1 MYVNFVSCGLCEI
14 VNKVFDI
21 VSFLCLL
28 GWWIQHKVRLGKFM
42 RDSDSLQ
49 REGENLQAVWSPDA
63 KLIAVLVSAILISH
77 VFLVLYANWPNSN
90 LHRFLFT
97 LCIAHGFLP
106 ILCLHVYFLIEE
118 VLLYVFMHVCICATS
133 NARVDWW

>member
-1 MYVNFVSCGLCEI
+1 M
-14 VNKVFDI
+14 NKVFDI

-28 GWWIQHKVRLGKFM
+28 GCWIQHKVRLGKFM

-77 VFLVLYANWPNSN
+77 VILVLYANCPTRICIDFFLLCT
-90 LHRFLFT
+90 LHMVSY
-97 LCIAHGFLP
+97 LCMFAC
-106 ILCLHVYFLIEE
+106 ILYDRRSTV
-118 VLLYVFMHVCICATS
+118 MCIYACMYLCYLKCPC
-133 NARVDWW
+133 

>member
-1 MYVNFVSCGLCEI
+1 M
-14 VNKVFDI
+14 NKVFDI

-28 GWWIQHKVRLGKFM
+28 GCWIQHKVRLGKFM

-77 VFLVLYANWPNSN
+77 VILVLHANSN
-90 LHRFLFT
+90 LHRFLFA
-97 LCIAHGFLP
+97 LRIAHDFLSM
-106 ILCLHVYFLIEE
+106 
-118 VLLYVFMHVCICATS
+118 YVCMYAL
-133 NARVDWW
+133 